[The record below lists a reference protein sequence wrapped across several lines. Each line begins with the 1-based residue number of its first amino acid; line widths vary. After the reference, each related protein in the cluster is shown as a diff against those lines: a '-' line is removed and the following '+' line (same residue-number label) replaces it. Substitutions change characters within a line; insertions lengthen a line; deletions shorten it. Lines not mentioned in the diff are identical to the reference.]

1 MPDHT
6 ILATVTVT
14 CDDDAAQIDLTE
26 TLLQGHAPFHQVSH
40 VFPETDRA
48 GLYIQVGCQ
57 PGTYS
62 HSAVAHI
69 TSETGY
75 LPQSMVLQITD
86 PDVTVSA
93 SACNQPP
100 PGGPGGGGGGP
111 RRQLR
116 HRHAVRLSPAG
127 RDSPAGGHLLVTA

>member
-93 SACNQPP
+93 SACNQPA

-111 RRQLR
+111 VGSCATATPSVSARP
-116 HRHAVRLSPAG
+116 AVIRPQA
-127 RDSPAGGHLLVTA
+127 VTC